1 MRGFILTG
9 FGANSS
15 QNYIKCQAESAVF
28 KVMEGWL
35 STEIFIAGVHLWIL
49 YLTW

>member
-1 MRGFILTG
+1 VTG
-9 FGANSS
+9 FGANSP

-28 KVMEGWL
+28 KAMEGWL
-35 STEIFIAGVHLWIL
+35 STEIFKAGVRRCIL